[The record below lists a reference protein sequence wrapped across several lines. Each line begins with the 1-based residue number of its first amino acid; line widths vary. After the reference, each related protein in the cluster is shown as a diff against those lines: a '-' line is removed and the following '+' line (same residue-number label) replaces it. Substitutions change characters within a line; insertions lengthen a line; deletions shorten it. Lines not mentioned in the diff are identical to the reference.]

1 MKSIQKDG
9 VKENLQENQIRIF
22 LVNIVSK
29 IYESEFKVQN
39 EKKNEKMQMQT
50 AGRKQ
55 RSIIDNLI
63 ILNSIIKNQ
72 RQNKNK
78 TYLFFA
84 DVLINCG

>member
-1 MKSIQKDG
+1 MKSIHKDG

-29 IYESEFKVQN
+29 IYESELKVQS

-72 RQNKNK
+72 R
-78 TYLFFA
+78 
-84 DVLINCG
+84 